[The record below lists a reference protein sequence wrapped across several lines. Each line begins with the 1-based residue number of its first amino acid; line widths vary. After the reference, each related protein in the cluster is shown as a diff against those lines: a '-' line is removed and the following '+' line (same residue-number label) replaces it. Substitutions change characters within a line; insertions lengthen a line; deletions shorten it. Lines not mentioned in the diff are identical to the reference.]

1 MTDTGLVWGTSASSA
16 PSVTN
21 SCVPSASA
29 SSTTISQNVR
39 QRNEGSEPAIRIRS
53 RSAFGTRA
61 SNSSTAGHTIS
72 RVSPSASLV
81 RGRVAW
87 KS

>member
-1 MTDTGLVWGTSASSA
+1 MTDTGRVCGTSASSA
-16 PSVTN
+16 PSVTT
-21 SCVPSASA
+21 SWVPSTSA
-29 SSTTISQNVR
+29 SSTTSWQNVR

-53 RSAFGTRA
+53 RGARGTRA
-61 SNSSTAGHTIS
+61 SYSSTAGHTIS
-72 RVSPSASLV
+72 RAWPSTILT